1 MTGKKGKK
9 KQRRKLAAKIAENF
23 VRTHDE
29 LVFRDPEELVA
40 RIADYKADCETDY
53 QPMTVT
59 GMALAVGLDRT
70 TFLNFSKEDLDDDDD
85 SQELV
90 AIITS
95 ARQLVE
101 DQLETKLIQ
110 GNASAGAQFNLKAN
124 FKWRD
129 VTKVALGGG
138 KDGDDPVAVDSK
150 QTIDPESMESDVLRA
165 ILKNQNDRAA
175 T

>member
-1 MTGKKGKK
+1 
-9 KQRRKLAAKIAENF
+9 
-23 VRTHDE
+23 
-29 LVFRDPEELVA
+29 
-40 RIADYKADCETDY
+40 
-53 QPMTVT
+53 
-59 GMALAVGLDRT
+59 
-70 TFLNFSKEDLDDDDD
+70 
-85 SQELV
+85 V